1 MLVPWY
7 QRFSKKKKS
16 FSEKMAKRVPNVHG
30 SKVYNLTSGAT
41 LPGWISDRK
50 KRELAK
56 DVDFRRRIEL
66 VQDLEF
72 PTACQKIEMSLDG
85 NYLIS
90 TGGYPPIVKVFEL
103 SELSLKFERRLDSEI
118 VDFKIL
124 SEDYSKLVFLQ
135 ANRHV
140 EFHAAYGRHFS
151 IRVPTFG
158 RQLAYHTPSCE
169 LLVAASG
176 DEIYR
181 IDLAEGRFKAPLP
194 LPTKG
199 FGSTSIKISPVHGL
213 IAASCESGEVAFF
226 DPRTKGGKSLTTLD
240 IIPGIIEND
249 INSNNESLA
258 EIMPTSIEFDTND
271 GVTFAVGTSL
281 GHVMLYDLRSSHPLC
296 VKKHLNQ
303 LPIKKISFHNGKGQE
318 QPIRR
323 MISADEK
330 VVKVWDR
337 DMAIQ

>member
-1 MLVPWY
+1 
-7 QRFSKKKKS
+7 
-16 FSEKMAKRVPNVHG
+16 MAKRVPNVHG

-41 LPGWISDRK
+41 LPAWISDRK

-72 PTACQKIEMSLDG
+72 PTSCQRIEMSPDG
-85 NYLIS
+85 GYLVS
-90 TGGYPPIVKVFEL
+90 TGGYPPAVKVYEL

-118 VDFKIL
+118 IDFRIL

-158 RQLAYHTPSCE
+158 RSLAYHAPSCE
-169 LLVAASG
+169 LLVAAAG

-181 IDLAEGRFKAPLP
+181 LDLAEGVFKAPLP
-194 LPTKG
+194 LPSKG
-199 FGSTSIKISPVHGL
+199 FGSTQLKISPVHGL
-213 IAASCESGEVAFF
+213 IAAACESGEVAFF
-226 DPRTKGGKSLTTLD
+226 DPRTKGGKSLTSLD
-240 IIPGIIEND
+240 IIPGLASNTYISSAGD
-249 INSNNESLA
+249 VNSAKLA
-258 EIMPTSIEFDTND
+258 EAMPSCLEFDSHD
-271 GVTFAVGTSL
+271 GVTFAVGTTS
-281 GHVMLYDLRSSHPLC
+281 GHVMLYDLRSAQPLC
-296 VKKHLNQ
+296 VKQHQNGLAIRKV
-303 LPIKKISFHNGKGQE
+303 SFHNGDGTE

-323 MISADEK
+323 VLSADEK
-330 VVKVWDR
+330 VIKVWDR
-337 DMAIQ
+337 DIAVQ